1 MSTLEEIRTPDSVQH
16 IEEDAAGQ
24 PVDEAAS
31 LPLNEVPAPAPRP
44 IRLGRRDWDRM
55 QELDAAIV
63 SSPESA
69 VNYMLRGELF
79 RKAGELGAA
88 ERDFEEAL
96 RLGEADYRASRFGL
110 AAQVIRDRALT
121 GLRDIRGQ

>member
-1 MSTLEEIRTPDSVQH
+1 MSTLEEMRTPEGVQH
-16 IEEDAAGQ
+16 ISEDAAGQ

-31 LPLNEVPAPAPRP
+31 LPLNETAAPAPKP
-44 IRLGRRDWDRM
+44 IRLGRRDWDRT

-63 SSPESA
+63 SYPESA

-79 RKAGELGAA
+79 LKAGELGAA
-88 ERDFEEAL
+88 ERDFEIAL
-96 RLGEADYRASRFGL
+96 QLSEADYRASGFGL